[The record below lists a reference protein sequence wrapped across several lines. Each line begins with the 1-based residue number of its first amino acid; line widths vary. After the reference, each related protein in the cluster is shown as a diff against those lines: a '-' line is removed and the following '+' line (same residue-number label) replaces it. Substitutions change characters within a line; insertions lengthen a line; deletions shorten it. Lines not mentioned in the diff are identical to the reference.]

1 MKRDELAERTRKPR
15 EGRGGRPRAW
25 SFSTERVK
33 VAVSALADDVSE
45 EELTEAVAAAL
56 KERRRKTRGRA
67 A

>member
-1 MKRDELAERTRKPR
+1 LKRDELAERIRKPH
-15 EGRGGRPRAW
+15 EGRESRPRPW
-25 SFSTERVK
+25 SFATEQVK

-56 KERRRKTRGRA
+56 KQRRRKSRSRA